1 MKELYEIHAEMCKVF
16 SNSTRL
22 EILNLL
28 RDKELSVT
36 ELIEK
41 TKLGQTN
48 ISQHLS
54 IMKSK
59 GIVTSSRKGKNIY
72 YRLTNPKI
80 IKAFDI
86 EPEMI
91 EETKRKAEKRKLG
104 NVETITRDFVSDG
117 SGLENESVDYVMLF
131 NILHLNN
138 PEKLLREAYRIL
150 RRGGRLGIIHWNYDS
165 TTPRG
170 PPIEIR
176 PNSEQCIEWARGAG
190 FNHLIRYDLKPYH
203 YGIVGVKE

>member
-1 MKELYEIHAEMCKVF
+1 MKDLYKIHAEMCKVF

-28 RDKELSVT
+28 RDKEMSVT

-41 TKLGQTN
+41 TKLSQAN

-72 YRLTNPKI
+72 YRLTKLKI

-86 EPEMI
+86 IREVLSE
-91 EETKRKAEKRKLG
+91 RLRS
-104 NVETITRDFVSDG
+104 R
-117 SGLENESVDYVMLF
+117 ML
-131 NILHLNN
+131 
-138 PEKLLREAYRIL
+138 
-150 RRGGRLGIIHWNYDS
+150 
-165 TTPRG
+165 
-170 PPIEIR
+170 
-176 PNSEQCIEWARGAG
+176 
-190 FNHLIRYDLKPYH
+190 
-203 YGIVGVKE
+203 

>member
-28 RDKELSVT
+28 RDKELSVS

-41 TKLGQTN
+41 TKLSQAN

-59 GIVTSSRKGKNIY
+59 GIVTSNRKGKNFY

-86 EPEMI
+86 I
-91 EETKRKAEKRKLG
+91 RDVLAEKLKKNGKVIKNLQ
-104 NVETITRDFVSDG
+104 
-117 SGLENESVDYVMLF
+117 
-131 NILHLNN
+131 
-138 PEKLLREAYRIL
+138 EK
-150 RRGGRLGIIHWNYDS
+150 
-165 TTPRG
+165 
-170 PPIEIR
+170 
-176 PNSEQCIEWARGAG
+176 
-190 FNHLIRYDLKPYH
+190 K
-203 YGIVGVKE
+203 

>member
-36 ELIEK
+36 ELIKK
-41 TKLGQTN
+41 TKLSQAN

-59 GIVTSSRKGKNIY
+59 GIVVSNRKGKNIY
-72 YRLTNPKI
+72 YKLTNPKI

-86 EPEMI
+86 
-91 EETKRKAEKRKLG
+91 TRDVLAEKLKK
-104 NVETITRDFVSDG
+104 NEYIVEKF
-117 SGLENESVDYVMLF
+117 
-131 NILHLNN
+131 
-138 PEKLLREAYRIL
+138 
-150 RRGGRLGIIHWNYDS
+150 
-165 TTPRG
+165 
-170 PPIEIR
+170 
-176 PNSEQCIEWARGAG
+176 
-190 FNHLIRYDLKPYH
+190 
-203 YGIVGVKE
+203 

>member
-1 MKELYEIHAEMCKVF
+1 MKQLYKIHAEMCKVF
-16 SNSTRL
+16 SNSIRL

-41 TKLGQTN
+41 TKLSQAN

-72 YRLTNPKI
+72 YKLTNPKI

-86 EPEMI
+86 IREVLTERLK
-91 EETKRKAEKRKLG
+91 E
-104 NVETITRDFVSDG
+104 DG
-117 SGLENESVDYVMLF
+117 
-131 NILHLNN
+131 
-138 PEKLLREAYRIL
+138 RI
-150 RRGGRLGIIHWNYDS
+150 
-165 TTPRG
+165 
-170 PPIEIR
+170 
-176 PNSEQCIEWARGAG
+176 
-190 FNHLIRYDLKPYH
+190 
-203 YGIVGVKE
+203 VKEL

>member
-16 SNSTRL
+16 SNPTRL

-28 RDKELSVT
+28 RDKEMSVT

-41 TKLGQTN
+41 TKLSQAN

-59 GIVTSSRKGKNIY
+59 GIVISDRKGKNVY

-86 EPEMI
+86 IREILTERL
-91 EETKRKAEKRKLG
+91 K
-104 NVETITRDFVSDG
+104 
-117 SGLENESVDYVMLF
+117 ENGKIVT
-131 NILHLNN
+131 
-138 PEKLLREAYRIL
+138 LL
-150 RRGGRLGIIHWNYDS
+150 
-165 TTPRG
+165 
-170 PPIEIR
+170 
-176 PNSEQCIEWARGAG
+176 
-190 FNHLIRYDLKPYH
+190 
-203 YGIVGVKE
+203 

>member
-22 EILNLL
+22 KILNLL
-28 RDKELSVT
+28 KDKELSVT

-41 TKLGQTN
+41 TKLSQAN

-72 YRLTNPKI
+72 YKLTNPKI

-86 EPEMI
+86 I
-91 EETKRKAEKRKLG
+91 RDILAEK
-104 NVETITRDFVSDG
+104 
-117 SGLENESVDYVMLF
+117 
-131 NILHLNN
+131 
-138 PEKLLREAYRIL
+138 
-150 RRGGRLGIIHWNYDS
+150 
-165 TTPRG
+165 
-170 PPIEIR
+170 
-176 PNSEQCIEWARGAG
+176 
-190 FNHLIRYDLKPYH
+190 LKKN
-203 YGIVGVKE
+203 GKMVKSYEVKK